1 MIYRFQTLASTNDEA
16 TSKSYAEGDVV
27 VAENQSRGRGQRG
40 HGWESRAG
48 ENLTLSLVLEP
59 EFLPPTK
66 QFLLSEC
73 VALGVRDMLDG
84 YGIEAKVKWTND
96 IYVGE
101 RKITGILIEHKL
113 QGPCLA
119 RTIVGIGLNVNQTEF
134 SRDLPNPVSMAQ
146 VAGREFDRSEVLERL
161 LSCVMARY
169 EQLRRGEEEA
179 LQADYRQNLFRLE
192 EWHSYAWPDGSRFR
206 GRILGVEPTGALRL
220 ECEDGEVRSLL
231 FKEVEFVISGGE

>member
-1 MIYRFQTLASTNDEA
+1 MIHHFQTLASTNDEA
-16 TSKSYAEGDVV
+16 SSERYAEGDVV
-27 VAENQSRGRGQRG
+27 VTESQSRGRGQRG

-73 VALGVRDMLDG
+73 VALGVRDMLEG

-96 IYVGE
+96 IYVGKS
-101 RKITGILIEHKL
+101 KITGILIEHKL

-119 RTIVGIGLNVNQTEF
+119 RTIVGIGLNVNQVEF
-134 SRDLPNPVSMAQ
+134 SRDLPNPISMAQ